1 MMISKNIDL
10 EYWNKELQDKTP
22 EEIIAWALPLTDNRV
37 VTTSFGI
44 YSAVLL
50 NTFHNNDKD
59 IKVIWCDTGYNTP
72 DTYRHSNDLINRF
85 GLNIHKYSPLQT
97 SAYTDA
103 TLGIPE
109 VSDPKHAE
117 FTEIV
122 KLEPFRR
129 AFKELNPEMWF
140 TNIRVRQTEYRKS
153 KDILSVSKEGVLKVS
168 PFYYWSDE
176 DLNDY
181 LNAHNLPKN
190 NSYFDPTKVLNNR
203 ECGIHFQ

>member
-1 MMISKNIDL
+1 MISENINIT
-10 EYWNKELQDKTP
+10 YWNNELRGKSPD
-22 EEIIAWALPLTDNRV
+22 EIITWALGLTDNRV

-50 NTFHNNDKD
+50 NTFFNNDKG

-72 DTYRHSNDLINRF
+72 GTYRHSADLIEKF
-85 GLNIHKYSPLQT
+85 ELNVHKYSPLQT

-103 TLGIPE
+103 TLGIPD
-109 VSDPKHAE
+109 VNDPKHLE

-140 TNIRVRQTEYRKS
+140 TNIRVRQTEYRSS
-153 KDILSVSKEGVLKVS
+153 KDILSVNNDGVLKVS
-168 PFYYWSDE
+168 PFYYWNDE
-176 DLNDY
+176 QLEEY
-181 LNAHNLPKN
+181 LIAHDLPKN
-190 NSYFDPTKVLNNR
+190 NSYYDPTKVLTNR
-203 ECGIHFQ
+203 ECGIHLQ

>member
-1 MMISKNIDL
+1 MISENINIT
-10 EYWNKELQDKTP
+10 YWNNELRGKSPD
-22 EEIIAWALPLTDNRV
+22 EIITWALGLTDNRV

-50 NTFHNNDKD
+50 NTFFNNDKG

-72 DTYRHSNDLINRF
+72 GTYRHSADLIEKF
-85 GLNIHKYSPLQT
+85 ELNVHKYSPLQT

-103 TLGIPE
+103 TLGIPD
-109 VSDPKHAE
+109 VNDAKHIE

-140 TNIRVRQTEYRKS
+140 TNIRVRQTEYRSS
-153 KDILSVSKEGVLKVS
+153 KDILSVNNDGVLKVS
-168 PFYYWSDE
+168 PFYYWNDE
-176 DLNDY
+176 QLEEY
-181 LNAHNLPKN
+181 LIAHDLPKN
-190 NSYFDPTKVLNNR
+190 NSYYDPTKVLTNR
-203 ECGIHFQ
+203 ECGIHLQ